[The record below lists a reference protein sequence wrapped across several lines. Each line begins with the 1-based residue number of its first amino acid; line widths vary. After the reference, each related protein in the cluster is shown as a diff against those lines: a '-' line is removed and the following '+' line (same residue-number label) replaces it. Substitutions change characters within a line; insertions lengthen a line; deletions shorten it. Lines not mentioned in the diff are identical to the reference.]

1 MRLFSCD
8 CMYFINK
15 IQDEVIYAVGGG
27 YSFETRVV
35 LVT

>member
-15 IQDEVIYAVGGG
+15 IQDEVIYGVGG
-27 YSFETRVV
+27 VIV
-35 LVT
+35 LRQELY